1 MLHTHI
7 VDALPIGVSRPL
19 FARWRRPDG
28 TTPWV
33 RAGDLRREDAGLV
46 MSPTW
51 DGRSF
56 ATLWQA
62 ALGEGELDAR
72 DHVDFAIVSGTGLVE
87 VASTPLTWH
96 LRGRLRG

>member
-1 MLHTHI
+1 MLYDI
-7 VDALPIGVSRPL
+7 VDALPLGVSRPL

-33 RAGDLRREDAGLV
+33 RAGDLRREPTGLV

-51 DGRSF
+51 DGRAF
-56 ATLWQA
+56 ATLWEA
-62 ALGEGELDAR
+62 ALGEGDSDAR
-72 DHVDFAIVSGTGLVE
+72 DHVDFAIVDGGGLSE
-87 VASTPLTWH
+87 VATTPLTWR